1 MFDEIRGDFRNQPKV
16 SAVLIITTIV
26 LTLLLFIEPRL
37 ENIYGVHDNY
47 GVTFLTRMTIP
58 FCHGFNPS
66 SAFTSLGINIVLMY
80 FLGTFLE
87 KIIGGKRFLIV
98 TLASYILYVLMHRA
112 MLLIGNGFT
121 PIIMTYS
128 GMMFIVLFEGRY
140 VKTNTVFDDYYRALW
155 FAQIA
160 CWLLLPVLFSIIP
173 IYFDS
178 NYNVYEKILYGNV
191 SNVSGGILGI
201 VLGFVFRSHI
211 RKKLVQRTRKKY
223 IKHDHSDQYAWLFAL
238 GFPLFI
244 IIKFF
249 L

>member
-1 MFDEIRGDFRNQPKV
+1 MFDEIRGDFRIQPRV

-37 ENIYGVHDNY
+37 EYTYGVHDNY
-47 GVTFLTRMTIP
+47 GVTFLTRMTVP

-66 SAFTSLGINIVLMY
+66 SAFTSLGINVVLMY
-80 FLGTFLE
+80 FLGSFLE
-87 KIIGGKRFLIV
+87 KILGGKRFLIA
-98 TLASYILYVLMHRA
+98 TLVSYIGYVLLHRA

-128 GMMFIVLFEGRY
+128 GMIFIVLFEGRY
-140 VKTNTVFDDYYRALW
+140 VKTNTVFDDYYRTLW
-155 FAQIA
+155 FVQAA

-178 NYNVYEKILYGNV
+178 NYDLVEKIIYGNV
-191 SNVSGGILGI
+191 TNISCGVIGIL
-201 VLGFVFRSHI
+201 LGLIFRPHI

-223 IKHDHSDQYAWLFAL
+223 IKHDTIDNYAWLIAL

-244 IIKFF
+244 VIKFF

>member
-1 MFDEIRGDFRNQPKV
+1 MFDEIRGDFRIQPRV
-16 SAVLIITTIV
+16 SVVLIITTII

-37 ENIYGVHDNY
+37 ENIYGVHDTY
-47 GVTFLTRMTIP
+47 GVPFLTRMTIP
-58 FCHGFNPS
+58 FCHGYNPA

-80 FLGTFLE
+80 FLGSFLE
-87 KIIGGKRFLIV
+87 KIIGGKRFLIA
-98 TLASYILYVLMHRA
+98 TLSAYILYVLLHRA

-121 PIIMTYS
+121 PIIITYS

-140 VKTNTVFDDYYRALW
+140 VKTNTVFDDYYRTLW
-155 FAQIA
+155 FIQAA
-160 CWLLLPVLFSIIP
+160 CWLLLPILFSIIP

-178 NYNVYEKILYGNV
+178 HYNGFEKVLFGNV
-191 SNVSGGILGI
+191 SNFSCGILGI

-223 IKHDHSDQYAWLFAL
+223 IKHDKLDNYAWLLAL

-244 IIKFF
+244 VLKFF

>member
-1 MFDEIRGDFRNQPKV
+1 MFDEIRGDFRNQPRV
-16 SAVLIITTIV
+16 SVVLLLTMIA

-58 FCHGFNPS
+58 FCHGFNVS
-66 SAFTSLGINIVLMY
+66 SAFTNLGINIALMY
-80 FLGTFLE
+80 LLGSFLE
-87 KIIGGKRFLIV
+87 KILGGTRFLIATV
-98 TLASYILYVLMHRA
+98 ASYILYVALHRM

-121 PIIMTYS
+121 PILMTYS
-128 GMMFIVLFEGRY
+128 GIIFIVLFEGRY
-140 VKTNTVFDDYYRALW
+140 VKTNTVFDDYYKTLW
-155 FAQIA
+155 ATQIA
-160 CWLLLPVLFSIIP
+160 CWVLLPILFSIIP

-178 NYNVYEKILYGNV
+178 NYDVYERILYGNV
-191 SNVSGGILGI
+191 SNISCGVLGIILG
-201 VLGFVFRSHI
+201 LAFRGYI

-223 IKHDHSDQYAWLFAL
+223 IKHEKLDNNAWILAL

-244 IIKFF
+244 ALKFF

>member
-1 MFDEIRGDFRNQPKV
+1 MFDEIRGDFRNQPRV
-16 SAVLIITTIV
+16 STVLVLTTIV
-26 LTLLLFIEPRL
+26 LTTLLYIEPRL
-37 ENIYGVHDNY
+37 ESIYGVHNNY
-47 GVTFLTRMTIP
+47 GVTFLTRMTVP
-58 FCHGFNPS
+58 FCHGFNVP
-66 SAFTSLGINIVLMY
+66 SAFTSLGINLVLMY
-80 FLGTFLE
+80 LLGTFLE

-98 TLASYILYVLMHRA
+98 SLASYILYVLIHRS

-140 VKTNTVFDDYYRALW
+140 VKTNTVFDDYYKTLW
-155 FAQIA
+155 VTQIA
-160 CWLLLPVLFSIIP
+160 CWLLLPILFSIIP

-178 NYNVYEKILYGNV
+178 NYNVYERILYGNV
-191 SNVSGGILGI
+191 SNVSCGILGI
-201 VLGFVFRSHI
+201 ILGFVYRGHI

-223 IKHDHSDQYAWLFAL
+223 IKHEGIDNYAWVIAL

-244 IIKFF
+244 LLKFF